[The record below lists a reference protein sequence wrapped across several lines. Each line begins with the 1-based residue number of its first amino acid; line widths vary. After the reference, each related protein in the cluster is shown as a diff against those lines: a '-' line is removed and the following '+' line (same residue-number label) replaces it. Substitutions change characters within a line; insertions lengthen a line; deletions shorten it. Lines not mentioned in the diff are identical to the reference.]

1 MKKIRNGAA
10 LAAIGCVLALAAS
23 ACSDPSSGGAA
34 PAVSGSGSGSGSN
47 SLNPTAPLKGVT
59 LTFWT
64 AQNSVGEPKQ
74 VISAFEK
81 ATGATVNTEVVPDPY
96 ESNFPTKLASGEKP
110 DLAFWQPTQSTLP
123 FVNPAQNLLPLD
135 NEPWIKLL
143 GPTEQSLG
151 QVGGH
156 RYAAVV
162 ASPAVLG
169 IYYNKADFAKAGI
182 TAMPRAYGELLADAR
197 QIKQKDPGVAPFFE
211 VGGDKWPLQWHVQVQ
226 MTDLSPAFWTALN
239 ANKESWTNPT
249 IVNAISAYKTQ
260 LLDAGLAQPD
270 YKTGTFVDQ
279 GTAVMKGSAAMAL
292 NVTSLQSEIQ
302 AANTTAQMDQ
312 ALGWF
317 PIANSAAQAEYSPD
331 QTNGVVAF
339 NTGDSAKEKA
349 ARQFID
355 FWLTTDY
362 PDYLAAMKVVSVEPA
377 VPNPAG
383 LPQTAIAQAQ
393 ALSSATGVFQVKA
406 LTAPDMHLALA
417 DMIYGTKSP
426 QQVAQACQ
434 DQFAQVLK
442 ARGVAGF

>member
-1 MKKIRNGAA
+1 MKKI
-10 LAAIGCVLALAAS
+10 LTSAAIGCALALSAA
-23 ACSDPSSGGAA
+23 ACSNPSSGGSAA
-34 PAVSGSGSGSGSN
+34 PAASGSV
-47 SLNPTAPLKGVT
+47 NPTGSLKGVT

-81 ATGATVNTEVVPDPY
+81 ATGATVNTVVVPDPY
-96 ESNFPTKLASGEKP
+96 ESNFPTKLASGDKP

-123 FVNPAQNLLPLD
+123 FINPAQNLLTLD
-135 NEPWIKLL
+135 NEPWVKLL
-143 GPTEQSLG
+143 GTTEQSLG
-151 QVGGH
+151 QVEGH

-162 ASPAVLG
+162 TSPAVLG
-169 IYYNKADFAKAGI
+169 VYYNKADFAQAGI
-182 TAMPRAYGELLADAR
+182 TSMPKSYDELLADAKL
-197 QIKQKDPGVAPFFE
+197 IKQKDSGVAPFFE
-211 VGGDKWPLQWHVQVQ
+211 VGGDKWPLQWQVQVQ
-226 MTDLSPAFWTALN
+226 MTDLPASFWSALN
-239 ANKESWTNPT
+239 ANKDSWTNPT
-249 IVNAISAYKTQ
+249 IVSAITKYKTQ
-260 LLDAGLAQPD
+260 LLDAGLAQAD

-279 GTAVMKGSAAMAL
+279 GAAIMKGSASMAL

-302 AANTTAQMDQ
+302 ASNSTAQMDQ
-312 ALGWF
+312 AIGWF

-339 NTGDSAKEKA
+339 NTGDTTREKA

-362 PDYLAAMKVVSVEPA
+362 KDYITAQKVVSVEPS
-377 VPNPAG
+377 VPNPDG

-417 DMIYGTKSP
+417 DMIYGSKTP
-426 QQVAQACQ
+426 QQVAQACE
-434 DQFAQVLK
+434 DQFTQVLK

>member
-1 MKKIRNGAA
+1 MKKILAGAA
-10 LAAIGCVLALAAS
+10 LGCVLALAAS
-23 ACSDPSSGGAA
+23 ACSDPGSGGAA
-34 PAVSGSGSGSGSN
+34 PAASGPGAGSG
-47 SLNPTAPLKGVT
+47 SLNPTASLKGVT

-81 ATGATVNTEVVPDPY
+81 ATGATVNTVVVPDPY

-110 DLAFWQPTQSTLP
+110 DLGFWQPTQSTLP

-135 NEPWIKLL
+135 NEPWVKLL
-143 GPTEQSLG
+143 GPIEQSLG

-162 ASPAVLG
+162 TSPAVLG
-169 IYYNKADFAKAGI
+169 VYYNKADFAKAGV
-182 TAMPRAYGELLADAR
+182 TAMPHAYGELLADAR

-211 VGGDKWPLQWHVQVQ
+211 VGGDKWPLQWQVQVQ
-226 MTDLSPAFWTALN
+226 MTDLSAAFWSALN
-239 ANKESWTNPT
+239 ANKASWTDPA
-249 IVNAISAYKTQ
+249 IVGAIRQYKTQ

-279 GTAVMKGSAAMAL
+279 GAAVMKGSAAMAL

-302 AANTTAQMDQ
+302 AANSTAQMDQ

-339 NTGDSAKEKA
+339 NTGDSTKENA

-383 LPQTAIAQAQ
+383 LPQTAIAQSQ

-426 QQVAQACQ
+426 QQVAQACE
-434 DQFAQVLK
+434 DQFTQVLK

>member
-1 MKKIRNGAA
+1 MKKILTGAA
-10 LAAIGCVLALAAS
+10 LGCALALTAA
-23 ACSDPSSGGAA
+23 ACSNPSTGSSA
-34 PAVSGSGSGSGSN
+34 PAAGGT
-47 SLNPTAPLKGVT
+47 LNPGGSLKGVT

-64 AQNSVGEPKQ
+64 AQNSVAEPKQ
-74 VISAFEK
+74 VITAFEK
-81 ATGATVNTEVVPDPY
+81 ATGAIVNEVVVPDPY

-123 FVNPAQNLLPLD
+123 FINPAQNLLTLD
-135 NEPWIKLL
+135 SEPWVKLL
-143 GPTEQSLG
+143 GSTEQSLG
-151 QVGGH
+151 QVSGH

-162 ASPAVLG
+162 TSPAVLG
-169 IYYNKADFAKAGI
+169 VYYNKADFAQAGI
-182 TAMPRAYGELLADAR
+182 TAMPKSYDELLADAKL
-197 QIKQKDPGVAPFFE
+197 IKQKDAGVAPFFE
-211 VGGDKWPLQWHVQVQ
+211 VGGDKWPLQWQVQVQ
-226 MTDLSPAFWTALN
+226 MTDLPASFWTSLN
-239 ANKESWTNPT
+239 ANKDSWTNAS
-249 IVNAISAYKTQ
+249 IVSAINKYKTQ
-260 LLDAGLAQPD
+260 LLDGGLAQAD

-279 GTAVMKGSAAMAL
+279 GTAVMKGTAAMAL

-302 AANTTAQMDQ
+302 ASYSTAQMDQ

-339 NTGDSAKEKA
+339 NTGDTAKENA

-362 PDYLAAMKVVSVEPA
+362 ASYIGAQKVVSVEPS

-383 LPQTAIAQAQ
+383 LPQTATAQAA
-393 ALSSATGVFQVKA
+393 ALDTATGVFQVKA

-417 DMIYGTKSP
+417 DMIYGTKTP
-426 QQVAQACQ
+426 QQVAQACE
-434 DQFAQVLK
+434 DQFTQVLK